1 MYIAHLLIEQPFVI
15 FISERSKEN
24 TFSLKFKYQ
33 IRRTLTAIVEMY
45 LMGQHPSVIHKA
57 WLAVDPQRAFS
68 GDTYRD
74 VRGTPP
80 LWAVRALS
88 AIFLTVRS
96 LRCPR
101 RG

>member
-1 MYIAHLLIEQPFVI
+1 
-15 FISERSKEN
+15 
-24 TFSLKFKYQ
+24 
-33 IRRTLTAIVEMY
+33 MY
-45 LMGQHPSVIHKA
+45 LIVQHPSVIHKA

-101 RG
+101 RGQLKNDILIVARYPTYENVDSGSRVQAHCRAWSHGPYKLNDC